1 MWKGC
6 GIRLGKHAAATKI
19 FGMAAVLEFEGVSK
33 KYNRWFSSRQ
43 VTALDNLTLSVEA
56 GEIFGFL
63 GPNGAGKTTAIHL
76 AMGFMRA
83 TTGRGRIL
91 GKPFGEAKSRRRI
104 GFLAEN
110 VAFYYRPAEE
120 LLRFYGALNDVPRS
134 SLHTRSHEALEAVGL
149 LEYSRRN
156 TGKFSRGMLQRVGLA
171 QALINNPDLLLLD
184 EPTSALDPVARVT
197 VREVLLQMRKAG
209 KTVFLSSHLL
219 SEVELICDRVAVL
232 NRGRLVRLGRT
243 ADLLQAEQ
251 KLEITA
257 RGVAAEAFP
266 GSELVNGFVRFQV
279 PSECQRTTL
288 ERIWQLGGEVRTVNP
303 VRRSLEELFLELT
316 AADPSGKK
324 LDA

>member
-1 MWKGC
+1 MGFLRSSC
-6 GIRLGKHAAATKI
+6 GGTDRITYMAAA
-19 FGMAAVLEFEGVSK
+19 LEFDGVSK
-33 KYNRWFSSRQ
+33 QYSRWYSTRR
-43 VTALDNLTLSVEA
+43 VTALDTLTLRVEP

-83 TTGRGRIL
+83 TAGQGRIL
-91 GKPFGEAKSRRRI
+91 GKPFGDAKTRSRI

-120 LLRFYGALNDVPRS
+120 LVRFYGALNDVPRS
-134 SLHTRSHEALEAVGL
+134 SLAPRSTEVLTAVGL

-156 TGKFSRGMLQRVGLA
+156 ASKFSRGMLQRIGLA
-171 QALINNPDLLLLD
+171 QALINDPELLLLD
-184 EPTSALDPVARVT
+184 EPTSALDPLARVT
-197 VREVLLQMRKAG
+197 VRELLTRMRNSG

-243 ADLLQAEQ
+243 PDLLQTEQ

-257 RGVAAEAFP
+257 RGISANGFP
-266 GSELVNGFVRFQV
+266 GSEVADGVVRFKI
-279 PSECQRTTL
+279 PSETQRAAL
-288 ERIWQLGGEVRTVNP
+288 EKVWQLGGEVLSVNP
-303 VRRSLEELFLELT
+303 VRRSLEELFLQLT
-316 AADPSGKK
+316 APSSSRAGNG
-324 LDA
+324 ANQ